1 MKLRTSDA
9 ALRHFINNLPE
20 HVVNVV
26 RMNKGRDTVVITD
39 NHKYYVKFKKDFLM
53 TFNEQFF
60 KFVNEH
66 PEWRGV
72 GETINIEHLR
82 IAVGMGCKYII
93 IIYPDGK
100 IYSIPPKLWFNFST
114 NNFLIRSQERG
125 NSYVNNF
132 NKRIVHETTCHI
144 PVKLLR
150 RFG

>member
-39 NHKYYVKFKKDFLM
+39 NHKYYVKFKKDF
-53 TFNEQFF
+53 
-60 KFVNEH
+60 
-66 PEWRGV
+66 EWRGV